1 MAIAFNHRLL
11 SNKNNNNPLSGKPVS
26 SPLKDFS
33 GSSPGNPENL
43 LRAAINSL
51 RPRVTCISMHRVA
64 GRKSQHSSSIRERE
78 RAGERDMSGG
88 M

>member
-11 SNKNNNNPLSGKPVS
+11 SNQNNNPLSGKPVS
-26 SPLKDFS
+26 PSLKDFS

-51 RPRVTCISMHRVA
+51 RPRVTRIKDQRTA
-64 GRKSQHSSSIRERE
+64 GDDS
-78 RAGERDMSGG
+78 RASEDD
-88 M
+88 